1 MTARSTIAGGEP
13 VVDHALAR
21 SLLRRLDGETAVP
34 LVEAD
39 GLGGATIAQQIERAP
54 LPRVRLAEVVLE
66 LDREPAL
73 DEAAEDAAGLD
84 LRQLA
89 VVTDEHELAVNPL
102 DPIDELGQLARRDHP
117 RLVDDHDGLIRK
129 LSVPALELTEHR
141 RHARA
146 LDAGAVLQL
155 ARGASR
161 DGRAKHRIP
170 GRLPCLA
177 GRCQG
182 ERLARPGLAG
192 DHGDAGSVQAEPADE
207 PLLLVGQRRPRGDR
221 AAHGVRVRQSGARV
235 RHRRDALD
243 QRPLEREMLTR
254 GVAQQ
259 LAAGRDRAPVA
270 PPEPLDLCHLSGAR
284 DDRHDVRRPQE
295 RVRRRLDRPRV
306 AAETGFAER
315 LDHVAATERRARARE
330 TLRAG
335 QILEGELAVRTER
348 RAAERPSHDAPQLL
362 PAEPQLGRPS
372 PPLPNKVLGTLRDV
386 LLPARGQRRRLGRAR
401 SLGAAPFERRLDLD
415 APPAERLAN
424 RTRHA
429 DDLADPTADPAPLDA
444 HRSRELRPQH
454 GLVDEARRP
463 RVRVQPPP
471 VERRPAPVAAPR
483 HVRHEQVR
491 VQLRIAGTRRPVPEP
506 RSHEPGHRLDHRTCR
521 PSPDRRGRPLEVAEG
536 LPDGPVMRR
545 ADARSELV
553 IPDAEE
559 HADALGR

>member
-1 MTARSTIAGGEP
+1 
-13 VVDHALAR
+13 
-21 SLLRRLDGETAVP
+21 
-34 LVEAD
+34 
-39 GLGGATIAQQIERAP
+39 
-54 LPRVRLAEVVLE
+54 
-66 LDREPAL
+66 
-73 DEAAEDAAGLD
+73 
-84 LRQLA
+84 
-89 VVTDEHELAVNPL
+89 
-102 DPIDELGQLARRDHP
+102 
-117 RLVDDHDGLIRK
+117 
-129 LSVPALELTEHR
+129 
-141 RHARA
+141 
-146 LDAGAVLQL
+146 
-155 ARGASR
+155 
-161 DGRAKHRIP
+161 
-170 GRLPCLA
+170 
-177 GRCQG
+177 
-182 ERLARPGLAG
+182 
-192 DHGDAGSVQAEPADE
+192 
-207 PLLLVGQRRPRGDR
+207 
-221 AAHGVRVRQSGARV
+221 
-235 RHRRDALD
+235 
-243 QRPLEREMLTR
+243 MLTR

-348 RAAERPSHDAPQLL
+348 RAAERPSRDAPQLL

-401 SLGAAPFERRLDLD
+401 SLGAAPFERRLDLG

-424 RTRHA
+424 RTRDA
-429 DDLADPTADPAPLDA
+429 DDLADPTPDRAPLDA

-553 IPDAEE
+553 VPDAEE
-559 HADALGR
+559 HADALGRRERQVEPAHANPAAAVPERRAVPRIAPGEHAPQILSLHRPVEPELAPRRTEPLAARLRRAEVVVLDPFGHAVDDVDADLRLVEVVLGLAGRELADREHPEQVSGAQAAERPVRRNRISIGVSKRTSGSAGPLRASGTKCRGVCVLSVCRWHFSVRWSYTAQAISRLQVQVGSTTIASWSRRAEALHCGAEMLGW